1 MAYSEKFA
9 ALAEAAKAR
18 TPSTKPEEVA
28 ALMASGAIAL
38 DIRDGEE
45 RAQGT
50 IPGSVHLSRG
60 KLEMNVEAVLP
71 DPKTPILCFCNAQ
84 NRGALSAA
92 ALRDMGYVNAT
103 WVDGGLNA
111 WRKLQA

>member
-1 MAYSEKFA
+1 MAYSEKFQ
-9 ALAEAAKAR
+9 ALADAAKAR
-18 TPSTKPEEVA
+18 TPSTRPEEVA

-38 DIRDGEE
+38 DIRDGDEH
-45 RAQGT
+45 ANGC

-60 KLEMNVEAVLP
+60 KLEMNVESVLP
-71 DPKTPILCFCNAQ
+71 DPQTPILCYCNAQ

-103 WVDGGLNA
+103 WIDGGLNA
-111 WRKLQA
+111 WRALPG